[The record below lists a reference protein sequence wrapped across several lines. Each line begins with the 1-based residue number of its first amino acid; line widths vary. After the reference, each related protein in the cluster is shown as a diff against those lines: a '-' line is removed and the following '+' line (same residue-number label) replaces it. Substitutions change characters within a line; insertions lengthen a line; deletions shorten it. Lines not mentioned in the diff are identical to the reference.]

1 MQRKITYQPNNDDSF
16 ERPIID
22 VTPEPVD
29 DVNLRDV
36 LDRLRRRWKIIAGI
50 VCVVVL
56 ATFGFL
62 LVATPSYTA
71 KGQLLID
78 NRANQVTNMRSVVV
92 GPTADITD
100 VPNEAEILKSR
111 ILAGLVVEKL
121 NLADDPEFNLVLKA
135 EEMQK
140 LPALQRFKDDVM
152 DKVTSILRPE
162 PEEIAAADKS
172 DESKNEEWFEKIE
185 IDPAR
190 AHINEAFLRNLTVRS
205 AQRTRVID
213 IEFSS
218 RDPMKA
224 AKVVNELMRSY
235 LENQVQYQTR
245 GMQKATERLEKI
257 VAELKDEVFLAENAV
272 QDFRSKSRLIEAK
285 GTSVT
290 GQQLAELNSQ
300 LVQARAEEAAAT
312 ARLGQVSRLLKV
324 PGSMA
329 AAPDVLNSPIVLR
342 LKEREADLQREMS
355 DLSTR
360 YGPKHPKMIKI
371 RAELRDMRA
380 KMKDETNKVVE
391 GLSNEVAVARAK
403 LAALKGGLGKLENE
417 AIDMNQ
423 QEIKLRELEREA
435 ASKRELHQT
444 FLIRLRETSAR
455 KEMIE
460 PVARI
465 VSYAEPPRAPSFP
478 KKSKTLAIATM
489 LSGLF
494 AVGVA
499 LLLEALRRT
508 FETSDEV
515 EKITGYRCLGFL
527 PKTPKPM
534 GLLDGKQR
542 LRLLNPYS
550 RLNQAIQNI
559 RSTLYLENE
568 SRHPKTLLV
577 TSALPREGKT
587 TFAAWYASF
596 CASLGQ
602 KVILI
607 DSDFER
613 PKIHQMMQ
621 VPNDTGLANIFSDDL
636 DLKSVIHED
645 GKTGISFITAGST
658 EVRRSQL
665 IDSAK
670 MQEILDTLS
679 WDYDLIVIDSAPV
692 LALTDAHIIAKLVD
706 STVFVLKWCSTR
718 HDMAIAAARRLKSI
732 DVTSVGGFILSQVNP
747 SRSAGL
753 IGYTPYGAEG
763 SDGETAFRRY
773 MRRIG
778 MRTDPDQG
786 RDPHSVPPRL
796 SS

>member
-1 MQRKITYQPNNDDSF
+1 MQRKIAYQSSQDEIA

-29 DVNLRDV
+29 DINLRDI
-36 LDRLRRRWKIIAGI
+36 LDRLRRRWRVITGII
-50 VCVVVL
+50 VFSLL
-56 ATFGFL
+56 ATAGFL
-62 LVATPSYTA
+62 YTVTPSYSA

-92 GPTADITD
+92 GPSADIAD
-100 VPNEAEILKSR
+100 VPNEVEILKSS
-111 ILAGLVVEKL
+111 ILAGLVVEQL
-121 NLADDPEFNLVLKA
+121 SLDNDPEFNLVLRA
-135 EEMQK
+135 EELEQQPVPERI
-140 LPALQRFKDDVM
+140 LNEVQTGLIALLGPSK
-152 DKVTSILRPE
+152 
-162 PEEIAAADKS
+162 EEKAAADGK
-172 DESKNEEWFEKIE
+172 EKTAKQEWFEQIK
-185 IDPAR
+185 IDPTR
-190 AHINEAFLRNLTVRS
+190 AHVNDVFLKNLTVSS
-205 AQRTRVID
+205 AQNTRVID
-213 IEFSS
+213 VEFDSQ
-218 RDPMKA
+218 DPIKA
-224 AKVVNELMRSY
+224 AKVVNELMRTY

-245 GMQKATERLEKI
+245 GMQKVTERLEKI
-257 VAELKDEVFLAENAV
+257 VAELKDEVFAAENAV
-272 QDFRSKSRLIEAK
+272 QDFRSKSRLIETK

-290 GQQLAELNSQ
+290 AQQLSELNSR
-300 LVQARAEEAAAT
+300 LVQARAEEAAAA
-312 ARLGQVSRLLKV
+312 ARLSQVSRLLKV

-329 AAPDVLNSPIVLR
+329 AAPDVLSSPTVQR
-342 LKEREADLQREMS
+342 LNERETDLRRELS

-360 YGPKHPKMIKI
+360 YGAKHPKMLKV
-371 RAELRDMRA
+371 RAELADLRA
-380 KMKDETNKVVE
+380 KMTDEINKVVE

-403 LAALKGGLGKLENE
+403 LAALKGGLGKLEND

-455 KEMIE
+455 QEMIE

-465 VSYAEPPRAPSFP
+465 VSYAEPPRKPSFP
-478 KKSKTLAIATM
+478 KPVKTIAIATM
-489 LSGLF
+489 LSALI
-494 AVGVA
+494 AVAVA
-499 LLLEALRRT
+499 LVLETLRRN
-508 FETSDEV
+508 FETAEEV
-515 EKITGYRCLGFL
+515 EKVTGYRCLGVL
-527 PKTPKPM
+527 PRTQKPSA
-534 GLLDGKQR
+534 LLDNNQR
-542 LRLLNPYS
+542 QQLLNPYS

-596 CASLGQ
+596 SASLGQ

-621 VPNDTGLANIFSDDL
+621 VPNDVGLANIFADDL
-636 DLKSVIHED
+636 DLKSVIRTD
-645 GKTGISFITAGST
+645 TKSGISFITAGST
-658 EVRRSQL
+658 EVRGSQL
-665 IDSAK
+665 INSAK

-706 STVFVLKWCSTR
+706 STVFVVQWCRTR
-718 HDMAIAAARRLKSI
+718 HDLAIAAARRLKSI
-732 DVTSVGGFILSQVNP
+732 DVTSIGGFVLSQVSP

-753 IGYTPYGAEG
+753 IGYAPYAAEDG
-763 SDGETAFRRY
+763 DGETTFRRY
-773 MRRIG
+773 LRRIG
-778 MRTDPDQG
+778 VGSGSQN
-786 RDPHSVPPRL
+786 RDSDAPRL
-796 SS
+796 GA

>member
-1 MQRKITYQPNNDDSF
+1 MQRKIAYQSGQDEIVD
-16 ERPIID
+16 RPIID

-29 DVNLRDV
+29 EVNLRDI
-36 LDRLRRRWKIIAGI
+36 LERLRRRWRVIAAI
-50 VCVVVL
+50 MVVSVV
-56 ATFGFL
+56 ATAAFL
-62 LVATPSYTA
+62 YTVTPSYSA

-92 GPTADITD
+92 GPSADITD
-100 VPNEAEILKSR
+100 VPNEVEILKSS
-111 ILAGLVVEKL
+111 ILAGLVVEEL
-121 NLADDPEFNLVLKA
+121 ELDQDPEFNMVLR
-135 EEMQK
+135 EENLEKQPVWMRVKEEVQTK
-140 LPALQRFKDDVM
+140 VKSFLAPAKDD
-152 DKVTSILRPE
+152 SE
-162 PEEIAAADKS
+162 SAS
-172 DESKNEEWFEKIE
+172 DEKKAKAEEWFEQVKV
-185 IDPAR
+185 DPTR
-190 AHINEAFLRNLTVRS
+190 AHINEAFIKNLNVKS
-205 AQRTRVID
+205 AQNTRVID
-213 IEFSS
+213 VEFES
-218 RDPMKA
+218 RDPVKA
-224 AKVVNELMRSY
+224 AKVVNELMRTY

-257 VAELKDEVFLAENAV
+257 VAELKDEVFAAENAV
-272 QDFRSKSRLIEAK
+272 QDFRSKSRLIETR

-290 GQQLAELNSQ
+290 AQQLAELNSR
-300 LVQARAEEAAAT
+300 LVQARAEEAAAA
-312 ARLGQVSRLLKV
+312 ARLSQVSRLLKV

-329 AAPDVLNSPIVLR
+329 AAPDVLSSPIILR
-342 LKEREADLQREMS
+342 FKEREADLARERS
-355 DLSTR
+355 DLATR
-360 YGPKHPKMIKI
+360 YGDKHPKMIKV
-371 RAELRDMRA
+371 RAELRDMQS
-380 KMKDETNKVVE
+380 KIKDEINKVVE

-403 LAALKGGLGKLENE
+403 LAALKGGLGKLEND

-435 ASKRELHQT
+435 SSKRELHQT

-455 KEMIE
+455 QEMIE

-465 VSYAEPPRAPSFP
+465 VSFAEPPRKPSFP
-478 KKSKTLAIATM
+478 KKTKTLAIATM
-489 LSGLF
+489 LSALL
-494 AVGVA
+494 AVGAA

-508 FETSDEV
+508 FETAEEV
-515 EKITGYRCLGFL
+515 EKITGYRCLGIL
-527 PKTPKPM
+527 PRTQKP
-534 GLLDGKQR
+534 GALLDSKER
-542 LRLLNPYS
+542 SRLLNPYS

-613 PKIHQMMQ
+613 PKVHHMMG
-621 VPNDTGLANIFSDDL
+621 VANESGLANIFADDL
-636 DLKSVIHED
+636 DLKSVIRTD
-645 GKTGISFITAGST
+645 TKTGISFITAGST
-658 EVRRSQL
+658 DVRGSQL
-665 IDSAK
+665 IDSTK

-706 STVFVLKWCSTR
+706 STVFVLQWCRTR

-732 DVTSVGGFILSQVNP
+732 DVTSIGGFILSQVSP

-753 IGYTPYGAEG
+753 IGYTSYS
-763 SDGETAFRRY
+763 SDTDGQTALRRY

-778 MRTDPDQG
+778 VRSGAGSRGQNPDAM
-786 RDPHSVPPRL
+786 PPQIGA
-796 SS
+796 